1 MSHTRF
7 SSEPPSGS
15 RRALILASVA
25 LALVLPGR
33 ARGDD
38 VYLTPEEAPAAVF
51 PDADR
56 FERSELEATED
67 LRTRVRDRLGNVRPT
82 VWERRYP
89 VATAYR
95 GEERLGR
102 SIIVEEIGKHRA
114 ITFVVGVD
122 PEGDVVG
129 VAVMAYREAYGGEVR
144 SRRFLAQYRG
154 KSADDALMPGRD
166 VRNLAGATLSARA
179 IGRGVKKAIA
189 VLASAAAP
197 PLHVGRR

>member
-1 MSHTRF
+1 MSRMR
-7 SSEPPSGS
+7 SSSAPRSVSE
-15 RRALILASVA
+15 RLLILAFVA

-33 ARGDD
+33 ARADD
-38 VYLTPEEAPAAVF
+38 VYLTAEEAPAAVF

-56 FERSELEATED
+56 FERAELEATEG
-67 LRTRVRDRLGNVRPT
+67 LRARVRDRLGAVRPT

-95 GEERLGR
+95 GEEKLGR
-102 SIIVEEIGKHRA
+102 SVIVEEIGKHRA

-122 PEGDVVG
+122 PEGEVVG

-154 KSADDALMPGRD
+154 KSAADALMPGSD

-189 VLASAAAP
+189 VLASAEAL